1 MTSPNH
7 VKSTCYKSIV
17 KAYRENKWDEVADK
31 EVKRKIVSKLKEI
44 KEDTNFWT
52 YSKEQQIA
60 AWSKA
65 VDTGYESRIQ

>member
-1 MTSPNH
+1 MTPPNH
-7 VKSTCYKSIV
+7 DKPIV
-17 KAYRENKWDEVADK
+17 KAYRENEWDEVTDK
-31 EVKRKIVSKLKEI
+31 EVKRKTVSKLKEI

-52 YSKEQQIA
+52 NSKEQQIA